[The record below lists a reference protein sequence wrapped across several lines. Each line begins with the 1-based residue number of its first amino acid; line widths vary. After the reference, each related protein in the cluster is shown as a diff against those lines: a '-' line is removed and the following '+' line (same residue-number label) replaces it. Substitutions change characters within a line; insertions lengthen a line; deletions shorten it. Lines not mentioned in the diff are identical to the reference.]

1 MATQKLLPIELLLAL
16 STCVLTACG
25 GGGSNGMVR
34 VDTASVPPPPP
45 SSAPAEP
52 CPSPVT
58 ADCVADVPS
67 SVGNQDMTG
76 GRSSDHALIK
86 RGASQ
91 LTLAS
96 HSSNDN
102 LPPTVDFRFGG
113 GTTIEDG
120 NLRVWSNATLHSNVV
135 VQAAGTLQSFG
146 TITGSLDN
154 HGYTLVWDKV
164 VGDVVNDGVLEPG
177 SSIYGDAVPA
187 RIEGNLRQTPNSTLI
202 AVIGVDGAHGDLT
215 GGFLSVTGRADIDG
229 KLQLV
234 HYSDDFG
241 PYPLPGAPLSLQ
253 VLHADGGVFG
263 QFAQWTSPGLF
274 ITGAPRYLANDV
286 YFDITTISAVQA
298 MSAAPAVKVD
308 PLTLGS
314 AARFDAALGDA
325 GKWATTRGDSLTATQ
340 RQLLAS
346 VGAIQRLRDYSQ
358 AVRTLDS
365 ISGSGYAAAADALL
379 QQAAMT
385 APELMARIG
394 NLRPGSAPGSW
405 STRSAMLVSGA
416 GVFSGQRAGFD
427 QWLGDRL
434 LLGSSF
440 GWSDGSLRFDRSG
453 GAARDQ
459 SPQWDVY
466 VRRNGDGSTYVFGD
480 VGYSRHQLD
489 FNRRIDLG
497 IRRQAAGARQSF
509 DLMRAY
515 VEAGRDFRAGQ
526 IRLTPFAAASY
537 AMLRGAGMTEQGS
550 TGFELLAQPSL
561 HQRFNGIAGLRL
573 GTTWQASGGRW
584 TTLNLATGYQRL
596 AYSRD
601 DARAAFTGAPNVTFA
616 LDGMPPRRNTGW
628 LQMNLATGGAHWNW
642 LLSYDR
648 QASAEALSLG
658 AELDF

>member
-1 MATQKLLPIELLLAL
+1 
-16 STCVLTACG
+16 
-25 GGGSNGMVR
+25 
-34 VDTASVPPPPP
+34 
-45 SSAPAEP
+45 
-52 CPSPVT
+52 
-58 ADCVADVPS
+58 
-67 SVGNQDMTG
+67 MTG
-76 GRSSDHALIK
+76 GRQSDHALIVNGGGTLHL
-86 RGASQ
+86 RG
-91 LTLAS
+91 
-96 HSSNDN
+96 DY
-102 LPPTVDFRFGG
+102 RFSG

-120 NLRVWSNATLHSNVV
+120 ATLVVWDSLTSDVHVASPDPAKWGTEWPQLWLGSTLNGNVIND
-135 VQAAGTLQSFG
+135 GTLSLQQLCGTGIDQCVETRHPVINGDYRQSATGQLQATFG
-146 TITGSLDN
+146 WPLQINGSA
-154 HGYTLVWDKV
+154 T
-164 VGDVVNDGVLEPG
+164 
-177 SSIYGDAVPA
+177 
-187 RIEGNLRQTPNSTLI
+187 
-202 AVIGVDGAHGDLT
+202 
-215 GGFLSVTGRADIDG
+215 IDG
-229 KLQLV
+229 KLVLLGSRALNYV
-234 HYSDDFG
+234 
-241 PYPLPGAPLSLQ
+241 LPSAPASVL
-253 VLHADGGVFG
+253 VLHANKGVMG
-263 QFAQWTSPGLF
+263 QFADWTSYSLF
-274 ITGAPRYLANDV
+274 LTGSLRYQANDV
-286 YFDITTISAVQA
+286 YFDATAISVAPAMAAAKAGDAITLQ
-298 MSAAPAVKVD
+298 SAAH
-308 PLTLGS
+308 
-314 AARFDAALGDA
+314 FDAALGSA
-325 GKWATTRGDSLTATQ
+325 NTSVSAAPGSLTGAQ
-340 RQLLAS
+340 RRFLAS
-346 VGAIQRLRDYSQ
+346 AGAIQQLRTWDQ
-358 AVRTLDS
+358 AIRTFDS
-365 ISGSGYAAAADALL
+365 LSGSGYADAADSLL
-379 QQAAMT
+379 QQAALP

-550 TGFELLAQPSL
+550 TGFELIAQPAT

-573 GTTWQASGGRW
+573 GTTWQANGGRW

-601 DARAAFTGAPNVTFA
+601 DARAAFTGTPDVTFE
-616 LDGMPPRRNTGW
+616 LIGTPPRRNTGW

-648 QASAEALSLG
+648 QAGDEALSLG